1 MYYAGFSH
9 KTDIEQI
16 QKCKFKLMINNLI
29 ILENWYIYFWLIR
42 LLLSENGVIL
52 ITIRKARKQTT
63 KSIDKVCPL

>member
-16 QKCKFKLMINNLI
+16 QKFKFKLMINNLI
-29 ILENWYIYFWLIR
+29 IVENWYMYFWLIR
-42 LLLSENGVIL
+42 LLLSENRVIL
-52 ITIRKARKQTT
+52 VTIRKARKQTT